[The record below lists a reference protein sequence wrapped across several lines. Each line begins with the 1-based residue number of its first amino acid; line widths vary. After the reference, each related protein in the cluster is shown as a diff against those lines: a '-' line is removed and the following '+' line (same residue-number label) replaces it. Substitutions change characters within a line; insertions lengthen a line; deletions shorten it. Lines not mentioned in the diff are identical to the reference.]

1 MLYVIT
7 STMRRS
13 LLLITS
19 FLFVP
24 VSAFA
29 QIASAQGGG
38 GPLEQLLKNILKF
51 TNQILIP
58 FVIGI
63 GFLFFVWGMFQY
75 FIAGGSNDESKEKG
89 KSLMISATI
98 GFVVIIIFFG
108 AINLLTSSTGLEGQY
123 IKNVPTVIVPK

>member
-1 MLYVIT
+1 
-7 STMRRS
+7 MRRTLFSVIS
-13 LLLITS
+13 LFIIP
-19 FLFVP
+19 F
-24 VSAFA
+24 SAFA
-29 QIASAQGGG
+29 QITTVQGGG
-38 GPLEQLLKNILKF
+38 GPFELLLKNILKF
-51 TNQILIP
+51 TNAVLIP

-75 FIAGGSNDESKEKG
+75 FIAGGHSDESKEKG